1 MNIFIDTSII
11 IQENYL
17 SGIKLRKLAT
27 LANQRQINLFFTSII
42 DNEVSKN
49 ITLESEKLVQAEKTF
64 KRQLESKYRI
74 AKILCD
80 LEEMSFVN
88 NSFYNFEKLVQEKFK
103 RFKEFAKITTVHPL
117 PEFNISTIID
127 DYFQTKP
134 PFDSTNKKNEFPDAI
149 SFKIAEDYLKS
160 IKSKGIYLTS
170 DNDFENLTS
179 DTITVKNDIS
189 EVLEEVAI
197 GINSEYFESKAH
209 IVKCIESDIEL
220 FIPLIANEVEL
231 DAFIYHMDIFEKYG
245 IRVSIESQHTKEILI
260 EIFDVFDI
268 TKDSIG
274 FKCSG
279 TYITELNYLL
289 SENSN
294 LEVHNRIIE
303 YEKLNVKRDGLVTY
317 EGDFESTIYYEFE
330 FPFQVEKH
338 TIEIDEKKSIK
349 SIKSV

>member
-27 LANQRQINLFFTSII
+27 LANQGQINLFFTSII
-42 DNEVSKN
+42 DNEVSRN
-49 ITLESEKLVQAEKTF
+49 ITVESEKLVQAEKTF
-64 KRQLESKYRI
+64 KRQLESKHRI

-88 NSFYNFEKLVQEKFK
+88 NSFYDFEQLVQEKFK

-117 PEFNISTIID
+117 TEFNISTIID
-127 DYFQTKP
+127 DYFQSKP
-134 PFDSTNKKNEFPDAI
+134 PFGSANKKNEFPDAI
-149 SFKIAEDYLKS
+149 SFKIAADYLNS
-160 IKSKGIYLTS
+160 IKSKAIYLTS
-170 DNDFENLTS
+170 DNDFDNLTS

-231 DAFIYHMDIFEKYG
+231 DAFIYHTDIFEKHG

-260 EIFDVFDI
+260 KKIDVFDI
-268 TKDSIG
+268 TEDSIG

-303 YEKLNVKRDGLVTY
+303 YEKLNVESDGLVTY

-338 TIEIDEKKSIK
+338 TIEIDEEKSIK